1 MTSLRRPRVALLS
14 EADAERI
21 VGEACRVLE
30 EVGVAVED
38 SEGEALLLEAGARR
52 HQDRTRIPERVVRG
66 ALATAPA
73 EVRLFDR
80 EGGLAATLAGDQVH
94 FDPGSAAI
102 HILDGESGKR
112 REATTRDVVD
122 LVRLVDGLPN
132 YAAQSTALLPSDI
145 PEPIGDRYRLFL
157 ALRYGIKP
165 VVTGI
170 FVADGFTP
178 MKEMLVLFREGAD
191 DLRERPLAV
200 FDCCPS
206 PPLRWSRLTCR
217 CLIDCAR
224 AGIPAELVSMP
235 LTGATAPVTLRDAV
249 VQHCAEN
256 LSGLVIHQLARPGA
270 PVMYG
275 GAPSAFDMRHGST
288 PMGAI
293 ETMIIHLAY
302 SQVGKHLNLP
312 THGYLGLSDA
322 KTPDYQA
329 GMESGVGA
337 VLAALAGINLVS
349 GPGILDYIL
358 TQSLEKLLLDH
369 EACGM
374 ALRLVRG
381 ISAGSEDPVGLIREL
396 VGSGE
401 LLSHPHTRAHW
412 RRELGVSS
420 PLIDR
425 TSYGDWVAQGARS
438 SLHRAG
444 EEVKRR
450 LAETTLRLPDADLDA
465 ALVAIMKTEA
475 QRHGLDTLPDRSPDP
490 RA

>member
-1 MTSLRRPRVALLS
+1 MTSPRRPRVALLS
-14 EADAERI
+14 EPDAERI
-21 VGEACRVLE
+21 VGDACRVLE

-38 SEGEALLLEAGARR
+38 PEGETLLLDAGAVR
-52 HQDRTRIPERVVRG
+52 HQDRIRIPERLVRD
-66 ALATAPA
+66 ALSTAPA
-73 EVRLFDR
+73 GVRLFDR
-80 EGGLAATLAGDQVH
+80 EGRLAATLAGDEVH

-102 HILDGESGKR
+102 HILDGASGAR
-112 REATTRDVVD
+112 RPATTGDVVD

-132 YAAQSTALLPSDI
+132 YALQSTALLPSDV
-145 PEPIGDRYRLFL
+145 PEPVGDRYRLFL
-157 ALRYGIKP
+157 ALRHGAKP
-165 VVTGI
+165 VVTGT

-178 MKEMLVLFREGAD
+178 MKDMLVLFREDED

-235 LTGATAPVTLRDAV
+235 LLGATAPVTLRDAV

-256 LSGLVIHQLARPGA
+256 LSGVVLHQLAWPGS
-270 PVMYG
+270 PVVYG

-288 PMGAI
+288 PMGAV
-293 ETMIIHLAY
+293 ETMMIHLAY

-374 ALRLVRG
+374 ALRLVGG
-381 ISAGSEDPVGLIREL
+381 ISAGSDHPVDLIREL
-396 VGSGE
+396 VASGE
-401 LLSHPHTRAHW
+401 FLSHRHTREHW
-412 RRELGVSS
+412 RRELGVAS

-425 TSYGDWVAQGARS
+425 ESYGDWAAKGARS
-438 SLHRAG
+438 ARDRARD
-444 EEVKRR
+444 EVKRR
-450 LAETTLRLPDADLDA
+450 LAATRSRLPDAARDA
-465 ALVAIMKTEA
+465 ALVAIMEA
-475 QRHGLDTLPDRSPDP
+475 EARRAGLGALPDRSTDAP
-490 RA
+490 A